1 MWNVSTAFQ
10 WVTTRLQQHTQS
22 FPYENHC
29 EYYKK
34 LVSRS
39 RPMLFT
45 LKHYLFLYIHSPV
58 LLQNKKV
65 LCRPSHIV
73 CTVTTMNVT
82 CTQAT
87 LRIHKNLWICQ
98 FVRQFFF
105 FFALCLD
112 GFIMYYFLWGPWIV
126 KTDNCPLLL
135 STCHN
140 WELLFTRPHRPLWF
154 KIIRTTTTT
163 AFLISNTVIP
173 NPYSHSIAFNPQ
185 SFARLS

>member
-29 EYYKK
+29 ECYKK

-39 RPMLFT
+39 RPVLFT

-65 LCRPSHIV
+65 LCRPSQIV

-87 LRIHKNLWICQ
+87 LCIHKNLWICQ

-105 FFALCLD
+105 SLPCAWMILSCITSCEGHELWKLTTVHCCYQPVT
-112 GFIMYYFLWGPWIV
+112 IENYFSPAH
-126 KTDNCPLLL
+126 TDHYDL
-135 STCHN
+135 
-140 WELLFTRPHRPLWF
+140 
-154 KIIRTTTTT
+154 
-163 AFLISNTVIP
+163 
-173 NPYSHSIAFNPQ
+173 
-185 SFARLS
+185 RL